1 MSTNSTIEEMRLELA
16 KMKAEHE
23 VLDRSHRRLVAKVL
37 GDPEEAE
44 QFLGQMAVDRVIV
57 SRGLL
62 KSSN

>member
-1 MSTNSTIEEMRLELA
+1 MNVNSTIEEMRLELA

-37 GDPEEAE
+37 GDTKEAE